1 MTPLFDVRTLVL
13 VHVAVNIGQAL
24 VMVYLWSVQRNYP
37 PAKDWAIG
45 ALMFA
50 IGLFLFSLRNNVPV
64 VISEIF
70 SNVFLLPGLMLFNF
84 GIAKAAGR
92 KPPFYLGLAFCALA
106 NVLLVWFTV
115 ISPAP
120 LVAALIHN
128 FFIIALDLY
137 VAYACLKATA
147 PKGNQ
152 TFRILGVLYVILVL
166 ACSWRVAGGVFH
178 LTLSFSETLPRLF
191 WIMMSLI
198 VFPMTTVLLT
208 LHTSQ
213 RLQEEINEQA
223 RRDIL
228 TGAFNRRAFEEFTAR
243 EWAQAV
249 RHGLPL
255 SILMVDID
263 HFKKINDQYGHPVG
277 DETLAQMSRTAQLA
291 LRANDIWCRIG
302 GEEFVA
308 LLPNTAIDQALIVA
322 ERIRS
327 VVEET
332 TISTASG
339 QLNVS
344 VSIGAAERLPTQ
356 SHWSEFLA
364 TSDDALYKAKAAG
377 RNRVLSHPNLVLR
390 PAAAGMTL

>member
-1 MTPLFDVRTLVL
+1 MTPIFDVRTLVL
-13 VHVAVNIGQAL
+13 IHVAVNIGQAL

-45 ALMFA
+45 SLMFA
-50 IGLFLFSLRNNVPV
+50 MGLFLFSLRNNVPV
-64 VISEIF
+64 VLSESIS
-70 SNVFLLPGLMLFNF
+70 NLFLLPGLMIFNF
-84 GIAKAAGR
+84 GIVKATGR
-92 KPPFYLGLAFCALA
+92 KPSFHLGIAFCILT
-106 NVLLVWFTV
+106 NVFLVWFSA

-120 LVAALIHN
+120 LVAAFIQN
-128 FFIIALDLY
+128 IFIITFDLY
-137 VAYACLKATA
+137 VAYTCLKATA
-147 PKGNQ
+147 PKGNH
-152 TFRILGVLYVILVL
+152 TFQIIGVLYVILVL
-166 ACSWRVAGGVFH
+166 ACSWRVAGGIFH
-178 LTLSFSETLPRLF
+178 LTLSFPETLPRLF
-191 WIMMSLI
+191 WIAMSLI

-223 RRDIL
+223 RCDVL
-228 TGAFNRRAFEEFTAR
+228 TGAFNRRAFEEFANR

-249 RHGLPL
+249 RHGSPV

-277 DETLAQMSRTAQLA
+277 DETLAQMSHAAQLA

-322 ERIRS
+322 ERIRC

-332 TISTASG
+332 TVSTASG
-339 QLNVS
+339 LLNIS
-344 VSIGAAERLPTQ
+344 VSIGVAERLSAQ

-377 RNRVLSHPNLVLR
+377 RNRVLPYS
-390 PAAAGMTL
+390 